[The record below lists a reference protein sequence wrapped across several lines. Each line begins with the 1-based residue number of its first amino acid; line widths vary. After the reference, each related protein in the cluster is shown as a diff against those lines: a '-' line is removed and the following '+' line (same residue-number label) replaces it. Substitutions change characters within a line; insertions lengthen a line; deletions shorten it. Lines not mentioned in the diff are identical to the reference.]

1 MHPQVTFRGLFP
13 TESAVQEVWRR
24 AGALHA
30 CRPDISACHV
40 CIERVSRSQKR
51 PRFRVVVLLSAAR
64 AGDTWSGRSEA
75 ITCQDL
81 QVGLHEAFAAA
92 RRVFLEPQPL
102 AAVGGL

>member
-13 TESAVQEVWRR
+13 SESVVQEVWRR

-30 CRPDISACHV
+30 CRPDISTCHV

-51 PRFRVVVLLSAAR
+51 TRFRIVVLLSASR
-64 AGDTWSGRSEA
+64 ASDSLSGRSET
-75 ITCQDL
+75 ITCADL
-81 QVGLHEAFAAA
+81 SVGLHEAFAAA

-102 AAVGGL
+102 AAVGGA